1 MLFLDDYQRV
11 VSNYIRLSQP
21 KEKSH
26 MQENFEKV
34 LNNSLNPVN
43 KKIIELIEF
52 KET

>member
-1 MLFLDDYQRV
+1 
-11 VSNYIRLSQP
+11 
-21 KEKSH
+21 

-52 KET
+52 KETWYKLILFILSIYKYIN